1 MHSTLVCSD
10 HPGWGTE
17 GEGEEKNRNLEDPG
31 LGSYQVGVVLLDQKW
46 QEAEGAGE
54 EGDWA
59 VCAAPGG

>member
-1 MHSTLVCSD
+1 MGASGNLYVED
-10 HPGWGTE
+10 E
-17 GEGEEKNRNLEDPG
+17 EGEEKNRNLEDPG